1 MSVQFA
7 TIPEAIE
14 ELKRGK
20 IIIVV
25 DDEDRENE
33 GDFIMAAEFT
43 TPDDVNF
50 MTKYGRGLICTPATQ
65 ERLDELRL
73 PMMVSD
79 NTARHATAFTVSV
92 DSLINTTT
100 GISTNDRAITINAMA
115 NRDTKPED
123 LARPGHIHPLKA
135 SPGGVLVRAGHTEAV
150 VDLCRLSGLT
160 EVGVLCEILKE
171 DGSMARLS
179 ELELVA
185 KEHNMII
192 VTIAELIKYRRSHEK
207 LIYKSAECKLPNKQG
222 EFTAIAYETSVE
234 AGPYVALT
242 MGDIANGEPCLVRIH
257 SGCFTGDVLGSLRCD
272 CGQQLKK
279 SMEMIAKEGRGVVVY
294 IHHHEGRGIGLV
306 NKMKAYHLQEHGADT
321 VDANLMLGFP
331 ADLRDYSLG
340 AQVLK
345 DLGLNKIKL
354 ISNNPGKYVALS
366 GYDLEITE
374 RVPLIIEPTDESRD
388 YLNTKK
394 ERMGHLL

>member
-185 KEHNMII
+185 KEHNMIP
-192 VTIAELIKYRRSHEK
+192 R
-207 LIYKSAECKLPNKQG
+207 
-222 EFTAIAYETSVE
+222 
-234 AGPYVALT
+234 
-242 MGDIANGEPCLVRIH
+242 
-257 SGCFTGDVLGSLRCD
+257 
-272 CGQQLKK
+272 
-279 SMEMIAKEGRGVVVY
+279 
-294 IHHHEGRGIGLV
+294 
-306 NKMKAYHLQEHGADT
+306 
-321 VDANLMLGFP
+321 
-331 ADLRDYSLG
+331 
-340 AQVLK
+340 
-345 DLGLNKIKL
+345 KIN
-354 ISNNPGKYVALS
+354 I
-366 GYDLEITE
+366 
-374 RVPLIIEPTDESRD
+374 
-388 YLNTKK
+388 
-394 ERMGHLL
+394 